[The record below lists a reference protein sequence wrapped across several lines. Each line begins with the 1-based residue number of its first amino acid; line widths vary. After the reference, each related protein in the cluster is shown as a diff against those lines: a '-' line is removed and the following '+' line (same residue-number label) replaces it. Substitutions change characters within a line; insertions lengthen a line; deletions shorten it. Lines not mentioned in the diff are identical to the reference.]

1 MEGCAHGE
9 LDRLYKEILTNETT
23 TSQRVDL
30 VLLCGDI
37 QVSPSLLDS
46 LAANKQA
53 IRNEADL
60 DSLSVPNKYKKLG
73 DFHKYYAGEKKAP
86 ILTLVIGGNHEASNF
101 MWELY
106 ARIFAEL
113 MD

>member
-9 LDRLYKEILTNETT
+9 LDRLYEEILTNETT

-30 VLLCGDI
+30 VLLCGDV

-73 DFHKYYAGEKKAP
+73 DFHKY
-86 ILTLVIGGNHEASNF
+86 
-101 MWELY
+101 
-106 ARIFAEL
+106 
-113 MD
+113 